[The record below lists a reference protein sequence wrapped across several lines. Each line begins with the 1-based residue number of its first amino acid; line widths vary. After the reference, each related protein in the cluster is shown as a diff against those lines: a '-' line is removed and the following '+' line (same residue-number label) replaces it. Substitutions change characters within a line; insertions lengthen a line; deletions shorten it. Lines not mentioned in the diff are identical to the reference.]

1 MTDTIIFIL
10 LAILSYA
17 IGCWSTARLIA
28 KSFRSLNVYKVGT
41 GHPDTQNIY
50 SNIDKSLGI
59 FTGFVDLSKIYIYLF
74 ILKIILGILPGTMPL
89 TSDVSLLSLGF
100 MMLVGHCLPV
110 THHFKGGRGVFTYIG
125 LVMFFAPYPMLI
137 TCVLALLVTLRFEQ
151 HRFVQYLFVLMP
163 PFLNLIFSDDGA
175 FISMMFILAI
185 LMGIINFFVSKRRGE
200 I

>member
-74 ILKIILGILPGTMPL
+74 ILRIILGILPGTMPL
-89 TSDVSLLSLGF
+89 TSDVSLLALGF